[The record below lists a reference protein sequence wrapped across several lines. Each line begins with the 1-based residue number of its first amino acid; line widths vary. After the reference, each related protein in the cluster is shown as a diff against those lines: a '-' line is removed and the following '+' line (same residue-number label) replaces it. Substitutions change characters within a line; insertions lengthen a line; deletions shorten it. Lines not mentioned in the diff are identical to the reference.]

1 MKSRKNSAKTKE
13 LIKKTFLNLYDKN
26 TIDKISIRKLCE
38 IIGINR
44 STFYLYYTDIY
55 NLLEQIEKEKA
66 EILAS
71 SMSKA
76 LPLVMDG
83 KDFSAFLPDEDFV
96 KKNEEWLKS
105 LVIPYGKSN
114 IIRRVVNLLKAS
126 ACEYIDVDVSRIDP
140 ELNYALEYMLTADVG
155 MFEAWLRN
163 NKDIEIDKLKK
174 LIELSTC
181 NGPIDTINHFRK
193 KSSSF

>member
-1 MKSRKNSAKTKE
+1 M
-13 LIKKTFLNLYDKN
+13 
-26 TIDKISIRKLCE
+26 
-38 IIGINR
+38 
-44 STFYLYYTDIY
+44 
-55 NLLEQIEKEKA
+55 
-66 EILAS
+66 
-71 SMSKA
+71 
-76 LPLVMDG
+76 
-83 KDFSAFLPDEDFV
+83 
-96 KKNEEWLKS
+96 
-105 LVIPYGKSN
+105 
-114 IIRRVVNLLKAS
+114 
-126 ACEYIDVDVSRIDP
+126 DVSRIDP

>member
-26 TIDKISIRKLCE
+26 TVDKISIRKLCE

>member
-114 IIRRVVNLLKAS
+114 II
-126 ACEYIDVDVSRIDP
+126 
-140 ELNYALEYMLTADVG
+140 
-155 MFEAWLRN
+155 
-163 NKDIEIDKLKK
+163 
-174 LIELSTC
+174 
-181 NGPIDTINHFRK
+181 
-193 KSSSF
+193 